1 VTGEE
6 SGKEKGGW
14 RRHGAALGAGATA
27 VAVIVAGVFLFR
39 SSGSEPTK
47 KPPEIRMVTLQP
59 LPPPPPPPP
68 PPQQLPQP
76 KMVEQTPIKD
86 PEVKQEKP
94 LEKPKEAPPKPEAP
108 PTGPLGFDAKGEGP
122 GDAFNLAGRPG
133 GNGLLGGGGGG
144 SRWGWYASIVQAQ
157 IEQALRENQKTRN
170 AKLRIEVR
178 LWSDASGRI
187 DRVQLISSTGDI
199 GIDETI
205 KNEVLTGLRLREP
218 PPKDMP
224 MPIVARLTER
234 QPS

>member
-1 VTGEE
+1 MGEDSSE
-6 SGKEKGGW
+6 EKGGW
-14 RRHGAALGAGATA
+14 RRHGAAIGAGATA
-27 VAVIVAGVFLFR
+27 IAAILVAALFFQ
-39 SSGSEPTK
+39 SSDSQPIK

-68 PPQQLPQP
+68 PPQQLPQQ
-76 KMVEQTPIKD
+76 KMVEQTPMKE

-94 LEKPKEAPPKPEAP
+94 LDKPKEAPKPDSP
-108 PTGPLGFDAKGEGP
+108 PPGPLGLDAKGEGP
-122 GDAFNLAGRPG
+122 GDSFNLAGRPG

-144 SRWGWYASIVQAQ
+144 SRWGWYASIVQTQ

-187 DRVQLISSTGDI
+187 DRVQLVNSTGDA
-199 GIDETI
+199 GIDAIITA
-205 KNEVLTGLRLREP
+205 EVLTGLRLREP

-224 MPIVARLTER
+224 MPITARLTER